1 MLGLIGTPSFATIR
15 GLGALEFRRPLADS
29 LMKAVVLAAGRGT
42 RMKALT
48 ADCPKPMLP
57 LAGRPMLAHQLE
69 RFATAGVGEACI
81 VIGYKGEMIREYF
94 ADSPPAGIKLSYVVQ
109 HEPNGTGSAALLA
122 KDFVGEGPFL
132 LTFGDIIVDPQVYSE
147 LIERGPGAE
156 MVLALTHVDDPY
168 RGGAV
173 YVEADR
179 VVKIVEKPPKGTSTT
194 NFLCAG
200 VYLFRDRFFESLAGL
215 GLSARGEYDLTDA
228 ISEVVSSGKTVR
240 FFEVPGFWR
249 DVGRPE
255 DLEPASRHVSQ
266 P

>member
-1 MLGLIGTPSFATIR
+1 
-15 GLGALEFRRPLADS
+15 
-29 LMKAVVLAAGRGT
+29 MKAVVLAAGRGT

-69 RFATAGVGEACI
+69 RFAAAGVDEACI

-94 ADSPPAGIKLSYVVQ
+94 AANPPAGIELSYVVQ

-122 KDFVGEGPFL
+122 KDFAAGGPFL
-132 LTFGDIIVDPQVYSE
+132 LTFGDIIVDSQVYTE
-147 LIERGPGAE
+147 LISRGRGAE

-173 YVEADR
+173 YVEAER

-200 VYLFRDRFFESLAGL
+200 VYLFQDRIFEAL
-215 GLSARGEYDLTDA
+215 GRLKLSARGEYDLTDT
-228 ISEVVSSGKTVR
+228 ISEAVSLGKTVR
-240 FFEVPGFWR
+240 YFDVPGFWR

-255 DLEPASRHVSQ
+255 DLEPASRYVSHT
-266 P
+266 

>member
-1 MLGLIGTPSFATIR
+1 
-15 GLGALEFRRPLADS
+15 
-29 LMKAVVLAAGRGT
+29 MKAVVLAAGRGT

-69 RFATAGVGEACI
+69 RFAGAGVDEACI

-94 ADSPPAGIKLSYVVQ
+94 AGNPPAGIKLSYVVQ

-122 KDFVGEGPFL
+122 KDFVGDGPFL
-132 LTFGDIIVDPQVYSE
+132 LTFGDIIVDSQVYTE
-147 LIERGPGAE
+147 LIERGLGAE
-156 MVLALTHVDDPY
+156 MVLALTRVDDPY

-200 VYLFRDRFFESLAGL
+200 VYLFHDRIFEALAGL
-215 GLSARGEYDLTDA
+215 GRASPSIWTQSALACSSA
-228 ISEVVSSGKTVR
+228 ISISATACCLVGYMRRLTGGMPGTSPRRYRTVK
-240 FFEVPGFWR
+240 
-249 DVGRPE
+249 
-255 DLEPASRHVSQ
+255 S
-266 P
+266 

>member
-1 MLGLIGTPSFATIR
+1 
-15 GLGALEFRRPLADS
+15 
-29 LMKAVVLAAGRGT
+29 MKAVVLAAGRGT

-69 RFATAGVGEACI
+69 RFAAAGVAEACI

-94 ADSPPAGIKLSYVVQ
+94 AANPPAGIELSYVVQ

-122 KDFVGEGPFL
+122 KDFAAGGPFL
-132 LTFGDIIVDPQVYSE
+132 LTFGDIIVDSQVYTE
-147 LIERGPGAE
+147 LISRGHGSE

-173 YVEADR
+173 YVEAER

-200 VYLFRDRFFESLAGL
+200 VYLFQDRIFEAL
-215 GLSARGEYDLTDA
+215 GRLKLSARGEYDLTDT
-228 ISEVVSSGKTVR
+228 ISEAVSLGKTVR
-240 FFEVPGFWR
+240 YFDVPGFWR

-255 DLEPASRHVSQ
+255 DLEPASRYVSHT
-266 P
+266 